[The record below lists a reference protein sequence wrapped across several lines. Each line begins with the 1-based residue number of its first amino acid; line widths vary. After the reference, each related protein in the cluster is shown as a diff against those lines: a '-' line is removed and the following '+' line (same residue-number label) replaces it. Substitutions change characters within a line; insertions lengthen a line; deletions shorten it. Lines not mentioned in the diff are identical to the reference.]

1 MIKRLIFDLD
11 NTLILWKD
19 EYRNALRRVLERHN
33 LSNYF
38 EEIDNIIEVYEQ
50 YNDTLSKES
59 LLKEINTKC
68 NLDLDIEIVD
78 EALKEQQELAEYDSK
93 MVELFEYLSSKYEIV
108 LLTNWF
114 LETQEKRLE
123 KLGILKYFNETY
135 GAENSKLKP
144 NSDSYI
150 KAIGPR
156 KEYECMMI
164 GDNIKIDLENA
175 RNLGL
180 DTILVDLKNK
190 NKDTTYKKINNLY
203 KLKEML

>member
-19 EYRNALRRVLERHN
+19 EYRNALKRVLERHN

-78 EALKEQQELAEYDSK
+78 EALKEQQELAEYDPK

-144 NSDSYI
+144 NSDSYMQ
-150 KAIGPR
+150 AIGSR

>member
-1 MIKRLIFDLD
+1 MYST
-11 NTLILWKD
+11 N
-19 EYRNALRRVLERHN
+19 
-33 LSNYF
+33 
-38 EEIDNIIEVYEQ
+38 
-50 YNDTLSKES
+50 
-59 LLKEINTKC
+59 
-68 NLDLDIEIVD
+68 
-78 EALKEQQELAEYDSK
+78 EALKEQQELAEYDPK

-144 NSDSYI
+144 NSDSYMQ
-150 KAIGPR
+150 AIGSR

>member
-19 EYRNALRRVLERHN
+19 EYRNALKEVLKVYN
-33 LSNYF
+33 MNNYF
-38 EEIDNIIEVYEQ
+38 EIIDSIIGTYEKSH
-50 YNDTLSKES
+50 DELSKES
-59 LLKEINTKC
+59 LLKEINNKC
-68 NLDLDIEIVD
+68 NLNLDISFID
-78 EALKEQQELAEYDSK
+78 ELIKEEQELAEYDSK
-93 MVELFEYLSSKYEIV
+93 TVELFEYLSSKYEIV

-114 LETQEKRLE
+114 LEAQEKRLE
-123 KLGILKYFNETY
+123 KLGIHKYFNEFY

-144 NSDSYI
+144 DTNSYMN
-150 KAIGPR
+150 AIGDK
-156 KEYECMMI
+156 KEYECIMI
-164 GDNIKIDLENA
+164 GDNIQMDLEPA

-190 NKDTTYKKINNLY
+190 YKDTNYKRINSLY